1 MNIQN
6 DDLPSIVDES
16 LIKNN
21 LSSLL
26 NNGDV
31 IIADAAE
38 DETVGKC
45 CEIIG
50 VNNEKALAG
59 LHTIPIRP
67 KEKYS
72 SGYLGY
78 YMNSNAYH
86 NQLLPLMQ
94 GTKVSSISRST
105 IKDTFIRYPKF
116 LDEQKYIGSYFQ
128 NLDNLITLHQRAHF
142 SDYLKLI

>member
-1 MNIQN
+1 MFTMEI
-6 DDLPSIVDES
+6 S
-16 LIKNN
+16 KY
-21 LSSLL
+21 
-26 NNGDV
+26 
-31 IIADAAE
+31 
-38 DETVGKC
+38 

-59 LHTIPIRP
+59 LHIIPIRP

-128 NLDNLITLHQRAHF
+128 NLDNLITLHHLFTIYITSTR
-142 SDYLKLI
+142 IVI